1 MIKLLANILIVSL
14 LLFQS
19 AGMGLI
25 YSLQLGAARHE
36 VKQRLKHGVPEEDRV
51 LLKIPLS
58 LEQTENDVFHRVHAG
73 EFRYKGEMYDILKSE
88 SHGDTTWYVCIHD
101 VKESGIFKQLD
112 EQVKLFVSTN
122 PGQQHQRALA
132 FSFFH
137 LQYIIPTVET
147 KNAKETI
154 DRSVFFTFSDHVEEG
169 FFASLFRPPIG

>member
-1 MIKLLANILIVSL
+1 
-14 LLFQS
+14 
-19 AGMGLI
+19 MGLI

-88 SHGDTTWYVCIHD
+88 NHGDTTWYVCIHD

-112 EQVKLFVSTN
+112 DQVKRFVSSN
-122 PGQQHQRALA
+122 PAHQRHRARSFL
-132 FSFFH
+132 FFH
-137 LQYIIPTVET
+137 LQYVIPV
-147 KNAKETI
+147 
-154 DRSVFFTFSDHVEEG
+154 SVDTNSPYTQEGTHLVSLNDNEQQG
-169 FFASLFRPPIG
+169 FFVKPLRPPIAILSHT